1 MSPLVLFR
9 SRLYRPCLF
18 SRMDLRCS
26 FVLVELILIWWYP
39 VSKMWLSSL
48 LFAGLGATAAVPANN
63 DPIVNLGYAK
73 YRGTRLPS
81 GVDQFLGMRYAKA
94 PLGDLRFRAP
104 QDPNKNCRIQNATQV
119 RHFTTFFV

>member
-1 MSPLVLFR
+1 
-9 SRLYRPCLF
+9 
-18 SRMDLRCS
+18 
-26 FVLVELILIWWYP
+26 
-39 VSKMWLSSL
+39 MWLPSL
-48 LFAGLGATAAVPANN
+48 LFAGLAAAAALPASNE
-63 DPIVNLGYAK
+63 PVVNLGYAK

-119 RHFTTFFV
+119 YFSSQYFNLAYL